1 MRVSSIY
8 DEQLVA
14 IEEAEEKV
22 RLATLNLQEA
32 EAELDETLNLV
43 EAELE
48 LDDCYQLSENQ
59 LNEHRTREVWIVKTE
74 SGKDATE
81 KFEYL
86 SKAFSLAL
94 FEKIEKGEFEG
105 KDKDEKEKELKKK
118 YGLNLEQIKNV
129 FSKFSKNEIEEL
141 YNFDKPE
148 KVKKFLKKF
157 YPNTTFKVT
166 ADEAFNKETDGSGI
180 DKSCQPKMRDAH
192 DKIRGFFHK
201 SK

>member
-1 MRVSSIY
+1 MFGCNSS
-8 DEQLVA
+8 
-14 IEEAEEKV
+14 
-22 RLATLNLQEA
+22 
-32 EAELDETLNLV
+32 
-43 EAELE
+43 
-48 LDDCYQLSENQ
+48 
-59 LNEHRTREVWIVKTE
+59 
-74 SGKDATE
+74 
-81 KFEYL
+81 
-86 SKAFSLAL
+86 
-94 FEKIEKGEFEG
+94 
-105 KDKDEKEKELKKK
+105 
-118 YGLNLEQIKNV
+118 YGLKIHRFSCNSSIKNV